1 MLVDPSEAHTQ
12 MTLLLRA
19 AVIAVPLL
27 SFGCAAFGEE
37 PNQPQSDEL
46 EPVAIPHAGGTPVD
60 NKTPAIEQTTCS
72 AGDSWST
79 INLGVDEKGV
89 ATRVVMKFG
98 GRDAT
103 SRWQSELIADIAS
116 VEQIGETEV
125 RIGVAQTMIPVRFE
139 RMVGSN
145 TTRAAEQLDVRGITI
160 GRQGDNGIVK
170 LETVGKGFM
179 TSCSANEA
187 VEIGGVARKLIALK
201 Q

>member
-1 MLVDPSEAHTQ
+1 

-37 PNQPQSDEL
+37 PTQPQGDEY

-60 NKTPAIEQTTCS
+60 TKTPAIEATSC
-72 AGDSWST
+72 AADDSWST

-89 ATRVVMKFG
+89 ATRVVLKFG
-98 GRDAT
+98 GSDAT
-103 SRWQSELIADIAS
+103 SRWSSELIADIDS

-125 RIGVAQTMIPVRFE
+125 RIGVAQTMVPVRFE

-145 TTRAAEQLDVRGITI
+145 TTRAPEQLDVRGITI
-160 GRQGDNGIVK
+160 GRQADDTAIVK
-170 LETVGKGFM
+170 LETVGRGFM

-187 VEIGGVARKLIALK
+187 VEIGGIARKLIALK